1 MKITF
6 PMTRQ
11 RLLRNPAAIG
21 LSIGT
26 ALLFGLLIQEILLDR
41 FTVVFG
47 PGEVALHEFRIA
59 VIHCLLAG
67 YLPSAYLLLLR
78 GTRNTVH
85 ELENVLEP
93 ADAASGAGSSI
104 HIGWRALFLAGLIG
118 VLVTV
123 FTPYLTTPTA
133 ESPWNPSTWSPEV
146 WWHRV
151 LGPLIGWWL
160 GWFVLAVWDTS
171 ARTSRLAARVVSV
184 DLLDLSPLS
193 PFVRQGLLTALL
205 IVGAVSVSSLFL
217 LEPGQWPVVA
227 IVVGLCLPLAMLG
240 LWLPVRG
247 VHRRIQEAK
256 QAELEWTRA
265 RIRQSR
271 DHLHDGSSDVSPD
284 EIGDLIVYL
293 RFIED
298 VPEWPLQTSSIVQV
312 ALYLLIPVASWFG
325 SLLIESML
333 DRLF

>member
-1 MKITF
+1 MKIAF
-6 PMTRQ
+6 PLTRQ

-26 ALLFGLLIQEILLDR
+26 VLLCGLLVQEIVLER
-41 FTVVFG
+41 FTVIFG
-47 PGEVALHEFRIA
+47 PGDVSLHEFRIA

-67 YLPSAYLLLLR
+67 YLPSAYLFLLH
-78 GTRNTVH
+78 GMRNTVR
-85 ELENVLEP
+85 ELGGVLEL
-93 ADAASGAGSSI
+93 ADSDSGAGSSI
-104 HIGWRALFLAGLIG
+104 HIGWRALFLAGSIG
-118 VLVTV
+118 VLCTV
-123 FTPYLTTPTA
+123 FFPYLTTLTTQ
-133 ESPWNPSTWSPEV
+133 SPWNASTWSPEV

-151 LGPLIGWWL
+151 LGPVIGWWL

-171 ARTSRLAARVVSV
+171 ARTSRLAARVGSV

-205 IVGAVSVSSLFL
+205 IVGALSVSSLFL
-217 LEPGQWPVVA
+217 LEPGQWPVVV
-227 IVVGLCLPLAMLG
+227 IVVGICLPLAMLG

-256 QAELEWTRA
+256 QGELEWTREK
-265 RIRQSR
+265 IKQSR
-271 DHLHDGSSDVSPD
+271 NSLHDASSGVSLG

-312 ALYLLIPVASWFG
+312 VLYLLIPVASWFG
-325 SLLIESML
+325 SLLIENML